1 MPRQT
6 RSRAVTREGMTVTVI
21 ALPREL
27 HKKLLAITR
36 STGLALS
43 EQARR
48 ALAAWVEQHER
59 KRGKP

>member
-1 MPRQT
+1 M
-6 RSRAVTREGMTVTVI
+6 AVTVI

-48 ALAAWVEQHER
+48 ALAAWVEQNER
-59 KRGKP
+59 KKGDR

>member
-1 MPRQT
+1 M
-6 RSRAVTREGMTVTVI
+6 AVTVI

-36 STGLALS
+36 SSGLALS

-48 ALAAWVEQHER
+48 ALAAWVAQHER
-59 KRGKP
+59 RRGDK